1 MFANRTEA
9 GQQLATELVR
19 FKGENPCVL
28 ALPRGGVPVG
38 IEIARALDAPLDLVL
53 VRKIGAPD
61 QLELAIGAVV
71 DGARPE
77 VVLNDEIIRVL
88 GIPEQYIAEE
98 SARQLKEIER
108 RRQAYLAGRPRVDIA
123 GRTALIVDDGIAT
136 GATIRAAILATRRA
150 QPKRLVLAVPVAPTD
165 TVAALRKEADEVV
178 CLEEHD
184 PFGAIGYYYF
194 DFRQVSD
201 DKVRDLMAQA
211 AMPAPASEATSKNV
225 A

>member
-1 MFANRTEA
+1 MFANRTDA
-9 GQQLATELVR
+9 GQRLAADLMR
-19 FKGENPCVL
+19 FKGESPCVL

-38 IEIARALDAPLDLVL
+38 IEIAKALDAPLDLVL

-61 QLELAIGAVV
+61 QPELAVGAVV
-71 DGARPE
+71 DGGRPE
-77 VVLNDEIIRVL
+77 VVLNDDIIRVL
-88 GIPEQYIAEE
+88 ELPEQYIAEE

-108 RRQAYLAGRPRVDIA
+108 RRQVYLAGRPRVDVA

-150 QPKRLVLAVPVAPTD
+150 QPKRLILAVPVAPTD
-165 TVAALRKEADEVV
+165 TVAALRKESDEVV

-201 DKVRDLMAQA
+201 DTVRDLMAQA
-211 AMPAPASEATSKNV
+211 AMLTPAPEATSKNV

>member
-1 MFANRTEA
+1 MFANRTQA
-9 GQQLATELVR
+9 GQRLAAELTR
-19 FKGENPCVL
+19 FKDENPCVL

-38 IEIARALDAPLDLVL
+38 FEIAKALNAPLDLVL

-61 QLELAIGAVV
+61 QPELAVGAVV
-71 DGARPE
+71 DGGRPE
-77 VVLNDEIIRVL
+77 VVLNQDIVRIL
-88 GIPEQYIAEE
+88 AIPERYIAEE
-98 SARQLKEIER
+98 TARQLKEIER
-108 RRQAYLAGRPRVDIA
+108 RRQVYLADRPRVDIA

-150 QPKRLVLAVPVAPTD
+150 RPKRVILAVPVAPTE
-165 TVAALRKEADEVV
+165 TVVALRTEADDVV

-194 DFRQVSD
+194 DFRQVHD
-201 DKVRDLMAQA
+201 DQVRDLMALA
-211 AMPAPASEATSKNV
+211 GTPAPSAIRSTGA

>member
-9 GQQLATELVR
+9 GQRLAAELTK
-19 FKGENPCVL
+19 FKEQNPCVL

-38 IEIARALDAPLDLVL
+38 FEIAKALHAPLDLVL

-61 QLELAIGAVV
+61 QPELAIGAVV
-71 DGARPE
+71 DGSRPE
-77 VVLNDEIIRVL
+77 VVLNHDIVRILE
-88 GIPEQYIAEE
+88 IPERYIADET
-98 SARQLKEIER
+98 ARQLKEIER
-108 RRQAYLAGRPRVDIA
+108 RRQTYLADRPRVDIA

-136 GATIRAAILATRRA
+136 GATIRAAILGTRRA
-150 QPKRLVLAVPVAPTD
+150 RPARLLLAVPVAPPD
-165 TVAALRKEADEVV
+165 TLAALRAEADDVI

-194 DFRQVSD
+194 DFRQVRD
-201 DKVRDLMAQA
+201 DEVRDLMALAGTQ
-211 AMPAPASEATSKNV
+211 APAETGSAGI